1 MTHTTTTLTGIRKD
15 SFAILPSGREEWLG
29 IKCAA
34 MESPD
39 LSLGHRLEFVVL
51 SFEGPDLYSMVGGL
65 GVRVT
70 EMTTVLAEM
79 GFVTR
84 LFFVGDPR
92 AKAVET
98 LCDGRLHL
106 HRWSRWAAE
115 SYPKNV
121 YDGEQIKVE
130 DYQNSLPS
138 FLLEKI
144 IVPNANRG
152 VTTVILGEDWQTAGT
167 VSRTSELVQAQGLL
181 RRCLF
186 LWNANNTF
194 GFERIDW
201 KALNVH
207 TQLLTVSR
215 YMRERMRALE
225 LLPLVVQNGIP
236 PRFWEPVD
244 EMSGQVLR
252 TMFGELLLAKVGRY
266 HPDKRWLMAIEAVG
280 ECKRLGLRPKLLL
293 RGGSEE
299 YGGFVRAKAAEQGLS
314 WEMVRPEGTSQE
326 QILEALSRHRHGD
339 ILELDFF
346 VPEAFLRSLYWAS
359 NAVLANSGH
368 EPFGLVGLEVM
379 ACGGV
384 AITGSTG
391 EEYIQSFHNGI
402 AVGSEDSR
410 EITVYLREL
419 LHQRQLSQA
428 LRDNGRETAR
438 LFSWETM
445 LKDLLR
451 KIEFVAWVKG
461 VDLQ

>member
-1 MTHTTTTLTGIRKD
+1 
-15 SFAILPSGREEWLG
+15 
-29 IKCAA
+29 
-34 MESPD
+34 MESPVI
-39 LSLGHRLEFVVL
+39 SLRLRLEFVVL
-51 SFEGPDLYSMVGGL
+51 SFEGPDMYSMVGGL

-70 EMTTVLAEM
+70 EMTSVLAQM

-84 LFFVGDPR
+84 LFFVGDPN
-92 AKAVET
+92 ADSVESSH
-98 LCDGRLHL
+98 DGRLHL
-106 HRWSRWAAE
+106 HRWSRWAAKKY
-115 SYPKNV
+115 SKNV
-121 YDGEQIKVE
+121 YDGEAAKVE
-130 DYQNSLPS
+130 DYQNSLPG
-138 FLLEKI
+138 FLLEKVI
-144 IVPNANRG
+144 APNAARG
-152 VTTVILGEDWQTAGT
+152 VTTVILGEDWQTAGA
-167 VSRTSELVQAQGLL
+167 VSRTAEVVQAQGLL
-181 RRCLF
+181 RYCLF

-201 KALNVH
+201 NALNLH

-215 YMRERMRALE
+215 YMRERMRSLN

-244 EMSGQVLR
+244 ELTGHALKE
-252 TMFGELLLAKVGRY
+252 MFGGLLLAKVGRY

-280 ECKRLGLRPKLLL
+280 ECKRLGLKPKLLL

-299 YGGFVRAKAAEQGLS
+299 YGAVVRAKAAEQGLS
-314 WEMVRPEGTSQE
+314 WIGVRPEGVSQGA
-326 QILEALSRHRHGD
+326 IIEALLRAREAD
-339 ILELDFF
+339 IVELDFF

-359 NAVLANSGH
+359 DAVLANSGH

-402 AVGSEDSR
+402 AVGSEDPR

-419 LHQRQLSQA
+419 IHQRELSAA
-428 LRDNGRETAR
+428 LRDNGRDTAR
-438 LFSWETM
+438 LFSWETV

-461 VDLQ
+461 VELI